1 MLNFRQELSSFQAA
15 VSRYTAERIQQQEAL
30 ERLAEIRRKKASNKN
45 NHRRRDKLAS
55 EAQILAY
62 LNRAGESTT
71 AKICRANT
79 SLSRSCIQKQINDLA
94 EQELI
99 DINEGEVRAAGR
111 ACHYH
116 ITEAGRQW
124 LANYH
129 QEQA

>member
-15 VSRYTAERIQQQEAL
+15 VSRYTAERTQQQEAL
-30 ERLAEIRRKKASNKN
+30 ERLAEMRRKKASDKN

-62 LNRAGESTT
+62 LNRTGESTT